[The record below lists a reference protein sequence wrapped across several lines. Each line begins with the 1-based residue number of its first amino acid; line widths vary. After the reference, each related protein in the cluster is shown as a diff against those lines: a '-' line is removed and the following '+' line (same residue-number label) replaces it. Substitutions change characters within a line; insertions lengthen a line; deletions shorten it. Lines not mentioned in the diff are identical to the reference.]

1 MTGNLGI
8 ARPSLDQVMPLL
20 GSWIVCGYYDESSGE
35 KYEGSPCQLVGA
47 LTAAPGTNMQ
57 HQIFLDSWVG
67 GQSAA
72 GFEYEVDLSEVRYI
86 RTIEPPALALS
97 GRAFEPD

>member
-1 MTGNLGI
+1 MSNVDI
-8 ARPSLDQVMPLL
+8 IRPSLDQLMSLL

-35 KYEGSPCQLVGA
+35 KYESSPCQLVGA

-67 GQSAA
+67 GQPAA

-86 RTIEPPALALS
+86 RTIDPPALALS
-97 GRAFEPD
+97 GRVSEAD